1 MTRIVSCAKSRAR
14 GLQETAAEID
24 TAPADA
30 EGQMNLPR
38 YAYCVMLEDLDQIA
52 AAFPEDVE
60 IASVRI
66 ALRFS

>member
-1 MTRIVSCAKSRAR
+1 
-14 GLQETAAEID
+14 
-24 TAPADA
+24 
-30 EGQMNLPR
+30 MNLPR